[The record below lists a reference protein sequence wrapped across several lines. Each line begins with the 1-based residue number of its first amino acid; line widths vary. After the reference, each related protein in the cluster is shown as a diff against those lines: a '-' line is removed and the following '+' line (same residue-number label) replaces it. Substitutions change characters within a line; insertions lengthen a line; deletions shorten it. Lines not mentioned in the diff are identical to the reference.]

1 MIVIRQ
7 SFTFRI
13 TARTFWQ
20 ETFLILMI
28 LLVCSLIA
36 EAKPTDSLALLLKSA
51 KGIDRT
57 RLLNEQ
63 AKRYTEDAPAKAID
77 LATEALHLARLQK
90 DKSEEAKAL
99 CYLGDATYNLNN
111 VREAIIHYTESG
123 EVELELGGINSEGYI
138 NRIGDVGFC
147 YYALEQPTQALKYFQ
162 KSLDL
167 SVKNGYDIQAASMFV
182 NIGNIY
188 TQWGDY
194 GIGLE
199 NFRKA
204 LEIDRRL
211 GDSIQVSTDLNNIG
225 KIFEHWRR
233 YDEAVRY
240 YSQSLDIAR
249 NAGKKTMIAVRLN
262 NLGIVYKDWK
272 RFPEALDYFHQ
283 ALEIEKASGNNDKVG
298 KRLAY
303 IGLTYLEMGEY
314 TKCLSYLNQALPI
327 IKKTGLNDDL
337 GRLYN
342 FYGRYYQATQQY
354 HKALGSYRLS
364 QELAL
369 HNNIKPLQMSNLQG
383 ISESYEKLRKSDSA
397 LIVIKQFM
405 VIKDS
410 IFTEESNS
418 KLSEFQSKFENEKM
432 QMENEVLKRD
442 AKINRDTSLLSGV
455 AAFTLIVI
463 LASIIVILRLKSRNS
478 RQSMLM
484 AEQQAERL
492 KLELELKNSELT
504 CNAMSIIRKNET
516 VSEMMDGVEKA
527 IRAGESVESLHTL
540 FEQIRNGD
548 KDNSW
553 KEFEVRFTQVHK
565 DFYDRLNDRFPD
577 LTPNER
583 KLCAFLRL
591 NMTTKDIAS
600 ITHQSMH
607 SINMARTR
615 LRKRM
620 NLSGRDENLISF
632 LINL

>member
-1 MIVIRQ
+1 MLFVLLQVALPLVIKA
-7 SFTFRI
+7 TDD
-13 TARTFWQ
+13 
-20 ETFLILMI
+20 
-28 LLVCSLIA
+28 
-36 EAKPTDSLALLLKSA
+36 DSLDLRLKLA
-51 KGIDRT
+51 KGTERT

-63 AKRYTEDAPAKAID
+63 AKRYTEEKPAKAID

-90 DKSEEAKAL
+90 NKPEEAKAL
-99 CYLGDATYNLNN
+99 CYLGDATYYLNN
-111 VREAIIHYTESG
+111 VKEAAIHYKQSSQ
-123 EVELELGGINSEGYI
+123 VELESGGVNSEDYI
-138 NRIGDVGFC
+138 SRIGDVGFC
-147 YYALEQPTQALKYFQ
+147 YYVLEQPTMALKYFQ
-162 KSLDL
+162 ESLDL
-167 SVKNGYDIQAASMFV
+167 SVKNGFDTQAASMYV

-199 NFRKA
+199 NFRQA
-204 LEIDRRL
+204 LEIDRHL
-211 GDSIQVSTDLNNIG
+211 GDSIQVSVDLNNIG

-233 YDEAVRY
+233 YDEAIRY
-240 YSQSLDIAR
+240 YTESLEIAR
-249 NAGKKTMIAVRLN
+249 KADNKAMIAVRLN

-283 ALEIEKASGNNDKVG
+283 ALEIEQASGNSEKVG

-303 IGLTYLEMGEY
+303 IGATYLEMGEY
-314 TKCLSYLNQALPI
+314 AKCLLYLDQALPI
-327 IKKTGLNDDL
+327 MKKSGMNDDL

-342 FYGRYYQATQQY
+342 FYGRYYLATKQY
-354 HKALGSYRLS
+354 QRALGSFKLS

-369 HNNIKPLQMSNLQG
+369 RNNIKPLRMSNLQG
-383 ISESYEKLRKSDSA
+383 ISEAYEKLHKPDSA

-410 IFTEESNS
+410 IFTQETNS
-418 KLSEFQSKFENEKM
+418 KLSEFQSKFDNEKM

-442 AKINRDTSLLSGV
+442 AKINRDTSLLTGI

-463 LASIIVILRLKSRNS
+463 LVSIIVILRLKSRNS

-484 AEQQAERL
+484 AKQQAERL

-504 CNAMSIIRKNET
+504 CNAMSIIKKNET
-516 VSEMMDGVEKA
+516 VSEMMDGVEQA

-540 FEQIRNGD
+540 FERIRNGD

-553 KEFEVRFTQVHK
+553 KEFEIRFTQVHK
-565 DFYDRLNDRFPD
+565 EFYDQLNDRFPD

-615 LRKRM
+615 LRKKM
-620 NLSGRDENLISF
+620 NLSGRDENLINF

>member
-1 MIVIRQ
+1 MRRYAI
-7 SFTFRI
+7 SNN
-13 TARTFWQ
+13 TANCLTSR
-20 ETFLILMI
+20 I
-28 LLVCSLIA
+28 LLLSIFLVTPWIIKA
-36 EAKPTDSLALLLKSA
+36 QTTDSLALLLQSA
-51 KGIDRT
+51 KGAERA

-63 AKRYTEDAPAKAID
+63 AKRHTEDTPAKAIE
-77 LATEALHLARLQK
+77 LATEALHMARSQK
-90 DKSEEAKAL
+90 NQPEEAKAL
-99 CYLGDATYNLNN
+99 RYIGDATYNLNN
-111 VREAIIHYTESG
+111 IREAIIHYKQSG
-123 EVELELGGINSEGYI
+123 EVERDIGGINSEGYAS
-138 NRIGDVGFC
+138 RLGDAGYC
-147 YYALEQPTQALKYFQ
+147 YYALEQPTEALKYFQ
-162 KSLDL
+162 ESLDL
-167 SVKNGYDIQAASMFV
+167 SVRNGYDVQAASMYV

-188 TQWGDY
+188 TRWGDY

-199 NFRKA
+199 NFLKA

-225 KIFEHWRR
+225 KIFEHWGR

-249 NAGKKTMIAVRLN
+249 KAGNKQMIAVRLN

-272 RFPEALDYFHQ
+272 RFPEALEYFHQ
-283 ALEIEKASGNNDKVG
+283 ALAIEQASGNNEKVG

-314 TKCLSYLNQALPI
+314 AKCLSYLDQALPVLT
-327 IKKTGLNDDL
+327 KTGLNDDL

-342 FYGRYYQATQQY
+342 FYGRYYLATKQY
-354 HKALGSYRLS
+354 REALGSFRSS
-364 QELAL
+364 QKLAL
-369 HNNIKPLQMSNLQG
+369 NNNIKPLQMGNLQG
-383 ISESYEKLRKSDSA
+383 MSEAYEKLYKSDSA
-397 LIVIKQFM
+397 LMVFKQFIA
-405 VIKDS
+405 IKDS
-410 IFTEESNS
+410 VFTQETNS
-418 KLSEFQSKFENEKM
+418 KLSEFQSKYESEKM

-442 AKINRDTSLLSGV
+442 AKINRDRAMLSGIGV
-455 AAFTLIVI
+455 FTLVVI
-463 LASIIVILRLKSRNS
+463 LVSIILILRLRSKNS

-516 VSEMMDGVEKA
+516 VSEMMEGVEQA
-527 IRAGESVESLHTL
+527 IRAGDSVESLHTL
-540 FEQIRNGD
+540 FERIRNGD

-553 KEFEVRFTQVHK
+553 KEFEIRFTQVHK
-565 DFYDRLNDRFPD
+565 EFYDRLNERFPD

-600 ITHQSMH
+600 ITHQSIH
-607 SINMARTR
+607 SINVARTR

>member
-1 MIVIRQ
+1 MVN
-7 SFTFRI
+7 FAGKPGWKVVFML
-13 TARTFWQ
+13 
-20 ETFLILMI
+20 FLLF
-28 LLVCSLIA
+28 LVAFPLASM
-36 EAKPTDSLALLLKSA
+36 AKDGDSLELRLKSA
-51 KGIDRT
+51 KGIERA
-57 RLLNEQ
+57 RLLNAQ
-63 AKRYTEDAPAKAID
+63 AKRCSEDAPAKAID
-77 LATEALHLARLQK
+77 LATEALHLARSQK
-90 DKSEEAKAL
+90 NQPEEAKAL

-111 VREAIIHYTESG
+111 IKEAISYYKQSSD
-123 EVELELGGINSEGYI
+123 VELELGGVNSEGYI

-147 YYALEQPTQALKYFQ
+147 YYVLEQPTQALKYFQ
-162 KSLDL
+162 ESLDR
-167 SVKNGYDIQAASMFV
+167 SVKNGFDIQAASMYV

-199 NFRKA
+199 NFQKA

-240 YSQSLDIAR
+240 YSQSLNIAR
-249 NAGKKTMIAVRLN
+249 KAGNKAMIAVRLN

-283 ALEIEKASGNNDKVG
+283 ALEIEKASGNNEKVG

-314 TKCLSYLNQALPI
+314 AKCLSYLDQALPI
-327 IKKTGLNDDL
+327 LKKTGLNDDL

-342 FYGRYYQATQQY
+342 FYGRYCLAKKQY
-354 HKALGSYRLS
+354 PEALGNFRSS

-369 HNNIKPLQMSNLQG
+369 RNNIKPLQMGNLQG
-383 ISESYEKLRKSDSA
+383 MSEAWEKLHKPDSA
-397 LIVIKQFM
+397 LIVFKQYI

-410 IFTEESNS
+410 VFTQETNS

-442 AKINRDTSLLSGV
+442 AKINRDRTLLSGIG
-455 AAFTLIVI
+455 AFTLVVI
-463 LASIIVILRLKSRNS
+463 LISIILILRLRSRNS

-492 KLELELKNSELT
+492 ELELELKNSELT

-516 VSEMMDGVEKA
+516 VSEMMEGVEQA
-527 IRAGESVESLHTL
+527 IRAGDSVESLHTM
-540 FEQIRNGD
+540 FERIRNGD

-553 KEFEVRFTQVHK
+553 KEFEIRFTQVHK
-565 DFYDRLNDRFPD
+565 EFYDRLNDRFPD

>member
-1 MIVIRQ
+1 MRQ
-7 SFTFRI
+7 SLLFQI
-13 TARTFWQ
+13 TAQTSFQ
-20 ETFLILMI
+20 KIFLLLLIFLVNPLILR
-28 LLVCSLIA
+28 A
-36 EAKPTDSLALLLKSA
+36 NNTDSLALLLKSA
-51 KGIDRT
+51 KGIERA

-63 AKRYTEDAPAKAID
+63 AKRYSEDAPAKAID

-90 DKSEEAKAL
+90 DKSEEGKAL
-99 CYLGDATYNLNN
+99 RYLGDATYNLNN
-111 VREAIIHYTESG
+111 VREAIIHYKQSS

-138 NRIGDVGFC
+138 NRIGDVGYC

-162 KSLDL
+162 ESLEL

-182 NIGNIY
+182 NIGNIH

-194 GIGLE
+194 GLGLE
-199 NFRKA
+199 NYKQA

-233 YDEAVRY
+233 YDEAILY
-240 YSQSLDIAR
+240 YTQSLDIAR
-249 NAGKKTMIAVRLN
+249 KAGNKAMIAVRLN

-283 ALEIEKASGNNDKVG
+283 ALAIEQASGHIEKVG

-303 IGLTYLEMGEY
+303 IGATHLEMGEY
-314 TKCLSYLNQALPI
+314 AKCLSYLDQALPI
-327 IKKTGLNDDL
+327 LTKTGLNDDL

-342 FYGRYYQATQQY
+342 FYGRYYLATKQY
-354 HKALGSYRLS
+354 HEALRSFGSS
-364 QELAL
+364 QKLAL
-369 HNNIKPLQMSNLQG
+369 NNNLKPLQMSNLQG
-383 ISESYEKLRKSDSA
+383 ISEAWEKLHKPDSA
-397 LIVIKQFM
+397 LVFFKQFIA
-405 VIKDS
+405 IKDAV
-410 IFTEESNS
+410 FTQETNS
-418 KLSEFQSKFENEKM
+418 KLSEFQSKFESEKM

-442 AKINRDTSLLSGV
+442 AKINRNRVLLSGI
-455 AAFTLIVI
+455 AIFTLIVI
-463 LASIIVILRLKSRNS
+463 LGSIILILRLKSRNS

-484 AEQQAERL
+484 AKQQAERL
-492 KLELELKNSELT
+492 RLELELKNSELT

-516 VSEMMDGVEKA
+516 VSEMMEGVEQA
-527 IRAGESVESLHTL
+527 IRAGDSVESLHTM
-540 FEQIRNGD
+540 FERIRNGD

-553 KEFEVRFTQVHK
+553 KEFEIRFTQVHK
-565 DFYDRLNDRFPD
+565 EFYERLNERFPD

-600 ITHQSMH
+600 ITHQSIH
-607 SINMARTR
+607 SINVARTR